1 VFSEEDKHLIQVSR
15 KTRHLGARRIIKL
28 SRKEMDIKL
37 NAVDYKMWG
46 IMQDRFYSRKI
57 TSGSVDKLEQCI
69 SDEWDKIDQHLIDSA
84 IKQWRKRL
92 AACVS
97 AQGGHIEHLL

>member
-1 VFSEEDKHLIQVSR
+1 MFSEEDKHLIQVSR

-46 IMQDRFYSRKI
+46 IMRTDFILARLPVVVLTNSSSASLMNGTR
-57 TSGSVDKLEQCI
+57 LI
-69 SDEWDKIDQHLIDSA
+69 SI
-84 IKQWRKRL
+84 
-92 AACVS
+92 
-97 AQGGHIEHLL
+97 